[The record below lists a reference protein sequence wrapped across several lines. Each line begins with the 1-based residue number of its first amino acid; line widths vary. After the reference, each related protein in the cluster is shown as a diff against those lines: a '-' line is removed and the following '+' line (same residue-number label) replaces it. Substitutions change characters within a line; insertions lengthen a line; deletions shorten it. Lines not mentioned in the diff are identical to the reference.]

1 MPIAFSVWDG
11 FSRERGNRRGL
22 TVWYSLYVEPEVVP
36 SAVGPMVRT
45 ALLILAIEL
54 VVIGWV
60 RWRYRSRARDELAPR
75 GRSAGHERESGSPAK
90 RATNGRASEGGLSG
104 GSMYKS
110 IYVPVDNSDHSNRAV
125 ACSVALGKAFSA
137 KLVGCHVYAA
147 KLHDYRFRQME
158 YTLPEEYIDEVELER
173 QRKIH
178 DSLITMGLKL
188 ISDSYLDGMSRLC
201 GESGLAFE
209 PRMMDGKHH
218 IEILKDLAGSQ
229 HDLVVIGALGIGR
242 ARDSVIGSV
251 CERVARQC
259 DRDVWVVKHVPEPG
273 EPERDT
279 ILVGMDGSP
288 QSFGALMTAVD
299 LARTFGKKVEAIA
312 VYDPYLHYSVFNGIV
327 NVLTEQAAKVFRFE
341 EQNQLHEEIIDTGLA
356 QIYQSHLEVGERMG
370 SEAGTAIKKTL
381 LDGKPFQKILDHA
394 RKTNPWLIV
403 MGRIG
408 VHSPKDETGLGSN
421 AENVLRA
428 ASCDVLL
435 STRLEVPRL
444 DVRAEETVRWT
455 PEAEARMTHVPDQ
468 VKGIARTGVLRLAL
482 EKGHSVITNAVIDEA
497 MDRFMPK
504 SASAATKAL
513 AEAVALE
520 RAKSGPVS
528 MCRACGVT
536 ATQSDAVRCTVCGA
550 ADFEV
555 ISREMIERIAA
566 VEGGLQEETTY
577 DGRKLRWSEEA
588 RKGLWTMKNAYQ
600 RRRVKARVEKR
611 ARMKKLDAITLEF
624 ARQVIEEETGAPLEI
639 QVPSPGD
646 VKPAQPAG
654 AAANGGAGSEAKL
667 IARDDRKNP
676 LISTFDWTSEAVQR
690 ILRVPAGFMRNK
702 TQERIEELARERAAA
717 AIDLAL
723 VEDGIEIGKRMMA
736 EMIANYPTPGKGT
749 AAAADS
755 SGPLRRGLGH
765 GCGSPKRGSKR
776 GPGRQR
782 ERLPQRGEPADRT
795 KYVRRPSRGLIGRQR
810 SAEAPARSRR
820 SRGGADA

>member
-1 MPIAFSVWDG
+1 
-11 FSRERGNRRGL
+11 
-22 TVWYSLYVEPEVVP
+22 
-36 SAVGPMVRT
+36 
-45 ALLILAIEL
+45 
-54 VVIGWV
+54 
-60 RWRYRSRARDELAPR
+60 
-75 GRSAGHERESGSPAK
+75 
-90 RATNGRASEGGLSG
+90 
-104 GSMYKS
+104 MYKS

-125 ACSVALGKAFSA
+125 ACAVGLGKAYSA

-201 GESGLAFE
+201 GDSGITFE

-218 IEILKDLAGSQ
+218 TEILKDLAGSH

-251 CERVARQC
+251 CERVARQS

-273 EPERDT
+273 EAERDT
-279 ILVGMDGSP
+279 ILVGVDGSP
-288 QSFGALMTAVD
+288 QSFGALMTATD

-370 SEAGTAIKKTL
+370 SEIGIEIKKTL
-381 LDGKPFQKILDHA
+381 LDGKPFQKIIDHA

-403 MGRIG
+403 LGRIG

-421 AENVLRA
+421 AENILRA
-428 ASCDVLL
+428 APCDVLL

-455 PEAEARMTHVPDQ
+455 PEAEARMQHVPEQ

-482 EKGHSVITNAVIDEA
+482 EKGHSVITSAVIDEA

-528 MCRACGVT
+528 MCRSCGVA
-536 ATQSDAVRCTVCGA
+536 ATQSDPVKCTVCGA
-550 ADFEV
+550 TDFEV
-555 ISREMIERIAA
+555 ISREMIEKIAE
-566 VEGGLQEETTY
+566 VEGGLEEETTY
-577 DGRKLRWSEEA
+577 DGRKLRWSEDA

-611 ARMKKLDAITLEF
+611 ARMIKLDAITLDF
-624 ARQVIEEETGAPLEI
+624 ARQVIEEETGTPLEI
-639 QVPSPGD
+639 GTRPSD
-646 VKPAQPAG
+646 VIAQ
-654 AAANGGAGSEAKL
+654 AAASSQNGDGGPKL
-667 IARDDRKNP
+667 VARDDKKNP
-676 LISTFDWTSEAVQR
+676 LISTFNWTDDAAQR

-702 TQERIEELARERAAA
+702 TQERIEELARERTATT
-717 AIDLAL
+717 IDLAL
-723 VEDGIEIGKRMMA
+723 VEDGIEIGKKMMA
-736 EMIANYPTPGKGT
+736 EMIATY
-749 AAAADS
+749 
-755 SGPLRRGLGH
+755 SGPP
-765 GCGSPKRGSKR
+765 SADAK
-776 GPGRQR
+776 
-782 ERLPQRGEPADRT
+782 PAAT
-795 KYVRRPSRGLIGRQR
+795 TTATAGNGNGNGYLNEVSQITAR
-810 SAEAPARSRR
+810 SASDERR
-820 SRGGADA
+820 DA

>member
-1 MPIAFSVWDG
+1 
-11 FSRERGNRRGL
+11 
-22 TVWYSLYVEPEVVP
+22 
-36 SAVGPMVRT
+36 
-45 ALLILAIEL
+45 
-54 VVIGWV
+54 
-60 RWRYRSRARDELAPR
+60 
-75 GRSAGHERESGSPAK
+75 
-90 RATNGRASEGGLSG
+90 
-104 GSMYKS
+104 MYKS
-110 IYVPVDNSDHSNRAV
+110 IYVPVDNSDLSNRAV
-125 ACSVALGKAFSA
+125 ACAVGLGKAYSA

-218 IEILKDLAGSQ
+218 VEILKDLAGSP

-251 CERVARQC
+251 CERVARQS
-259 DRDVWVVKHVPEPG
+259 DRDIWVVKHVPGPD

-279 ILVGMDGSP
+279 ILVGLDGSP

-356 QIYQSHLEVGERMG
+356 QIYQSHLDVGARMG
-370 SEAGTAIKKTL
+370 NEAGITITKTL

-403 MGRIG
+403 LGRIG

-444 DVRAEETVRWT
+444 DVRAEEAVRWT
-455 PEAEARMTHVPDQ
+455 PEAEERMTHVPEQ

-482 EKGHSVITNAVIDEA
+482 EKGHSVITSAVIDEA

-504 SASAATKAL
+504 SASTATKAL

-520 RAKSGPVS
+520 RAKAGPVS

-536 ATQSDAVRCTVCGA
+536 ATQTDPVRCTVCGA
-550 ADFEV
+550 SDFEV
-555 ISREMIERIAA
+555 ISREMIERIAE

-577 DGRKLRWSEEA
+577 DGRKLRWSEDA

-611 ARMKKLDAITLEF
+611 ARMMRIDAITLDF
-624 ARQVIEEETGAPLEI
+624 ARQVIEDETGTPLEI
-639 QVPSPGD
+639 QPGGFPPRAFAPARSAETSPRPVPGEGAPASGD
-646 VKPAQPAG
+646 AGPDESQPR
-654 AAANGGAGSEAKL
+654 L

-676 LISTFDWTSEAVQR
+676 LISTFDWTDEAVQR

-702 TQERIEELARERAAA
+702 TQERIEELARERAGT
-717 AIDLAL
+717 AIDLAV
-723 VEDGIEIGKRMMA
+723 VEEGIEIGKRMMA
-736 EMIANYPTPGKGT
+736 EMIANYPSQG
-749 AAAADS
+749 AS
-755 SGPLRRGLGH
+755 SGVAATASPSTPVEGSGGDRHVASAGNGRGYLNEVSPLTER
-765 GCGSPKRGSKR
+765 SQP
-776 GPGRQR
+776 R
-782 ERLPQRGEPADRT
+782 EQSET
-795 KYVRRPSRGLIGRQR
+795 
-810 SAEAPARSRR
+810 
-820 SRGGADA
+820 

>member
-1 MPIAFSVWDG
+1 
-11 FSRERGNRRGL
+11 
-22 TVWYSLYVEPEVVP
+22 
-36 SAVGPMVRT
+36 
-45 ALLILAIEL
+45 
-54 VVIGWV
+54 
-60 RWRYRSRARDELAPR
+60 
-75 GRSAGHERESGSPAK
+75 
-90 RATNGRASEGGLSG
+90 
-104 GSMYKS
+104 MYKS
-110 IYVPVDNSDHSNRAV
+110 IYVPVDNSEHSNRAV
-125 ACSVALGKAFSA
+125 DCALALGKEFSA

-218 IEILKDLAGSQ
+218 IEILKDLAGSA
-229 HDLVVIGALGIGR
+229 HDLVVIGALGVGR

-251 CERVARQC
+251 TERVARES

-279 ILVGMDGSP
+279 ILVGVDGSP
-288 QSFGALMTAVD
+288 QSFGALMTAIE
-299 LARTFGKKVEAIA
+299 LARTFGKQIEAIA

-356 QIYQSHLEVGERMG
+356 QIYQSHLEVSERMA
-370 SEAGTAIKKTL
+370 SETGIEIKKTL
-381 LDGKPFQKILDHA
+381 LDGKPFQKIIDHA

-403 MGRIG
+403 LGRIG
-408 VHSPKDETGLGSN
+408 VHSPKDEMGLGSN

-428 ASCDVLL
+428 APCDVLL
-435 STRLEVPRL
+435 STRLETPRL

-455 PEAEARMTHVPDQ
+455 PEAEARMTNVPEQ

-520 RAKSGPVS
+520 RAKAGPVS
-528 MCRACGVT
+528 LCRVCGVA
-536 ATQSDAVRCTVCGA
+536 ATQSGAVKCTVCGA
-550 ADFEV
+550 TDFEV
-555 ISREMIERIAA
+555 ISQEMIEKIAA

-577 DGRKLRWSEEA
+577 DGRKLRWSEDA
-588 RKGLWTMKNAYQ
+588 RRGLWTMKNAYQ

-611 ARMKKLDAITLEF
+611 ARMMKLDAITLEF
-624 ARQVIEEETGAPLEI
+624 ARHVIEEETGAPLEI
-639 QVPSPGD
+639 GGSASGRLRAEGASASP
-646 VKPAQPAG
+646 AEALAEAG
-654 AAANGGAGSEAKL
+654 APRL
-667 IARDDRKNP
+667 IARDEKKNP
-676 LISTFDWTSEAVQR
+676 LISTFDWTTDATQR
-690 ILRVPAGFMRNK
+690 VFRVPAGFMRNK
-702 TQERIEELARERAAA
+702 TQERIEVLARERGVS

-723 VEDGIEIGKRMMA
+723 VEDGIEIGKQMMA
-736 EMIANYPTPGKGT
+736 EMIATYSASSASPSTGAVAAPAAT
-749 AAAADS
+749 AAPAQSIGATRNVMVPAGNG
-755 SGPLRRGLGH
+755 SGYLNEVSPL
-765 GCGSPKRGSKR
+765 
-776 GPGRQR
+776 
-782 ERLPQRGEPADRT
+782 T
-795 KYVRRPSRGLIGRQR
+795 V
-810 SAEAPARSRR
+810 
-820 SRGGADA
+820 

>member
-1 MPIAFSVWDG
+1 
-11 FSRERGNRRGL
+11 
-22 TVWYSLYVEPEVVP
+22 
-36 SAVGPMVRT
+36 
-45 ALLILAIEL
+45 
-54 VVIGWV
+54 
-60 RWRYRSRARDELAPR
+60 
-75 GRSAGHERESGSPAK
+75 
-90 RATNGRASEGGLSG
+90 
-104 GSMYKS
+104 MYKS

-125 ACSVALGKAFSA
+125 ACAVGLGKAYSA

-218 IEILKDLAGSQ
+218 IEILKDLAGSP

-251 CERVARQC
+251 CERVARQS

-273 EPERDT
+273 EPDRDT
-279 ILVGMDGSP
+279 ILVALDGSP

-299 LARTFGKKVEAIA
+299 LAHTFGKKIEALA

-356 QIYQSHLEVGERMG
+356 QIYQSHLEVGERMA
-370 SEAGTAIKKTL
+370 SEAGVAIKKTL

-394 RKTNPWLIV
+394 RKTNPWLV
-403 MGRIG
+403 VLGRIG

-428 ASCDVLL
+428 STCDVLL
-435 STRLEVPRL
+435 SARLEVPRL
-444 DVRAEETVRWT
+444 DMRAEETVRWT

-520 RAKSGPVS
+520 RAKAGPVS
-528 MCRACGVT
+528 MCRACGVA
-536 ATQSDAVRCTVCGA
+536 ATQSGAVKCTVCGA
-550 ADFEV
+550 TDFEV
-555 ISREMIERIAA
+555 ISQEMIERIAA

-611 ARMKKLDAITLEF
+611 ARMMRLDAITLDF
-624 ARQVIEEETGAPLEI
+624 ARQVIEEETGSPLEI
-639 QVPSPGD
+639 
-646 VKPAQPAG
+646 AAPAG
-654 AAANGGAGSEAKL
+654 HLRAGDASAGQADSTAAASGLPASVAASEARL
-667 IARDDRKNP
+667 VARDERKNP
-676 LISTFDWTSEAVQR
+676 LISPFEWTSDAVQR
-690 ILRVPAGFMRNK
+690 VFRVPAGFMRNK
-702 TQERIEELARERAAA
+702 TQERIEELARERAAT

-723 VEDGIEIGKRMMA
+723 VEDGIEFGKKMMA
-736 EMIANYPTPGKGT
+736 EMMATYAGPGATAGGPGAAR
-749 AAAADS
+749 AAAAPSAAASGAPDQDS
-755 SGPLRRGLGH
+755 GAA
-765 GCGSPKRGSKR
+765 
-776 GPGRQR
+776 R
-782 ERLPQRGEPADRT
+782 EAGATGGGYLNE
-795 KYVRRPSRGLIGRQR
+795 V
-810 SAEAPARSRR
+810 RSR
-820 SRGGADA
+820 

>member
-1 MPIAFSVWDG
+1 
-11 FSRERGNRRGL
+11 
-22 TVWYSLYVEPEVVP
+22 
-36 SAVGPMVRT
+36 
-45 ALLILAIEL
+45 
-54 VVIGWV
+54 
-60 RWRYRSRARDELAPR
+60 
-75 GRSAGHERESGSPAK
+75 
-90 RATNGRASEGGLSG
+90 
-104 GSMYKS
+104 MYKS
-110 IYVPVDNSDHSNRAV
+110 IYVPVDNSDHSNRAIS
-125 ACSVALGKAFSA
+125 CALAMGKAFDA

-147 KLHDYRFRQME
+147 ALHDYRFRQME

-218 IEILKDLAGSQ
+218 IEILKDLAGSNP
-229 HDLVVIGALGIGR
+229 DLVVIGALGIGR

-251 CERVARQC
+251 CERVARQS

-273 EPERDT
+273 EADRDT
-279 ILVGMDGSP
+279 ILVGIDGSP
-288 QSFGALMTAVD
+288 QSFGALMTALD
-299 LARTFGKKVEAIA
+299 LAREFGKKVEAIA

-356 QIYQSHLEVGERMG
+356 QIYQSHLEVGERMA
-370 SEAGTAIKKTL
+370 SEEGVEIKKTL

-403 MGRIG
+403 LGRIG

-421 AENVLRA
+421 VENILRA
-428 ASCDVLL
+428 APCDVLL

-455 PEAEARMTHVPDQ
+455 PEAEERMKHVPDQ

-482 EKGHSVITNAVIDEA
+482 EKGHSVITSAVIDDA

-504 SASAATKAL
+504 SASARTKAL

-520 RAKSGPVS
+520 RAKAGPVS

-536 ATQSDAVRCTVCGA
+536 ATQSNAVKCTVCGA
-550 ADFEV
+550 SDFEV
-555 ISREMIERIAA
+555 ISQEMIEKIAA

-577 DGRKLRWSEEA
+577 DGRKLRWSEDA

-611 ARMKKLDAITLEF
+611 ARMMKLDAITLEF
-624 ARQVIEEETGAPLEI
+624 ARQVIEEETGTPLDIKAPDATGLALAMAD
-639 QVPSPGD
+639 G
-646 VKPAQPAG
+646 QPAI
-654 AAANGGAGSEAKL
+654 ASADASQPKL
-667 IARDDRKNP
+667 VARDDKKNP
-676 LISTFDWTSEAVQR
+676 LISTFAWTDDAAQR
-690 ILRVPAGFMRNK
+690 VLRVPAGFMRNK

-717 AIDLAL
+717 TIDLAL
-723 VEDGIEIGKRMMA
+723 VEEGIEIGKKMMA
-736 EMIANYPTPGKGT
+736 EMMATYTPPTAS
-749 AAAADS
+749 AAAAGAGAGAG
-755 SGPLRRGLGH
+755 GPRH
-765 GCGSPKRGSKR
+765 DA
-776 GPGRQR
+776 
-782 ERLPQRGEPADRT
+782 PAPAAAPAAGG
-795 KYVRRPSRGLIGRQR
+795 YLNEVRR
-810 SAEAPARSRR
+810 
-820 SRGGADA
+820 